1 MVNPSSD
8 KSEKIKSL
16 VEPILSRL
24 GGYYVVDVEI
34 TASKIPLVWVYLDSE
49 KGGISLDTCAEVSR
63 ELSVLLDAHEVFASS
78 FRLNVSSP
86 GLDRPL
92 KDRRQFYA
100 NVGRN
105 AKLTLSVGENKKV
118 AVKGILKSVSESGVV
133 LETAEGSQDIPFS
146 QLIETKIIP
155 AF

>member
-49 KGGISLDTCAEVSR
+49 KGDISLDTCAEVSR

>member
-1 MVNPSSD
+1 
-8 KSEKIKSL
+8 
-16 VEPILSRL
+16 
-24 GGYYVVDVEI
+24 
-34 TASKIPLVWVYLDSE
+34 
-49 KGGISLDTCAEVSR
+49 
-63 ELSVLLDAHEVFASS
+63 
-78 FRLNVSSP
+78 VSSP

>member
-1 MVNPSSD
+1 M
-8 KSEKIKSL
+8 E
-16 VEPILSRL
+16 
-24 GGYYVVDVEI
+24 GYYVVDVEI
-34 TASKIPLVWVYLDSE
+34 TPSKSPQVWVYLDSE

-63 ELSVLLDAHEVFASS
+63 ELSVLLDAHEVFTSS

-133 LETAEGSQDIPFS
+133 LETAEGLRDIPFS